1 MNLNFL
7 NDLNGLFIVN
17 GLLVDYTNLI
27 VATYLIKPTTIG

>member
-1 MNLNFL
+1 MNLIFL
-7 NDLNGLFIVN
+7 MILMVYLFVN

>member
-1 MNLNFL
+1 MILMVY
-7 NDLNGLFIVN
+7 LFVN